1 MASQEERRG
10 AHGARWSVWSPAALG
25 AVALVALAGLAAFV
39 CSVAVLA
46 RGGGDP
52 AAPRRA
58 DTRSLL
64 AAAET
69 GAEAETEIAELG
81 ARAGPGQG
89 RAGDGREQGQGRGS
103 LSGRVARAV
112 SDGWAGRGLSA

>member
-89 RAGDGREQGQGRGS
+89 RAADGREQERGS

>member
-1 MASQEERRG
+1 M
-10 AHGARWSVWSPAALG
+10 
-25 AVALVALAGLAAFV
+25 ALAGLAAFV

-89 RAGDGREQGQGRGS
+89 RAGDGREQGPAGS
-103 LSGRVARAV
+103 SLFGHLARAV
-112 SDGWAGRGLSA
+112 SDGWEGRGLSV